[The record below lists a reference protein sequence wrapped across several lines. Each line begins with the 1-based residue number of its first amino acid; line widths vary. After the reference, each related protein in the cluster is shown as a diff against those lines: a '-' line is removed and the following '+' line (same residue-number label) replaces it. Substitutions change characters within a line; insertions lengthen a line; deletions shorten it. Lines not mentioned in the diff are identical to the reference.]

1 MKINNTK
8 DIQYKPSYVCVY
20 GCSGI
25 GKTSLAKTLPASRTL
40 IVDAES
46 GLASL
51 ASSDA
56 KLGIDNVS
64 LSKDDT
70 GQALKEED
78 RYKRFKEFMELVQ
91 QPEMKKKY
99 DYIFIDSLTEIGQ
112 NIQKHMGTL
121 YEGYKLWGEYTSAM
135 MSMVK
140 FFRDLDHYTIIFV
153 ALEGRIEDESGN
165 SSAYPD
171 IGGKKAKEYLLP
183 AFDECFRMI
192 PGDEGARWLVTKSTQ
207 KTQAKDRSGKLAE
220 LEAPHLGNILA
231 KIRGEKII

>member
-8 DIQYKPSYVCVY
+8 DIQYKPSYICIY

-25 GKTSLAKTLPASRTL
+25 GKTSLAKTLPPSRTL

-56 KLGIDNVS
+56 KLGIDNIS
-64 LSKDDT
+64 LSKDDN
-70 GQALKEED
+70 GQALKEEA
-78 RYKRFKEFMELVQ
+78 RYHRFKEFMELIQ
-91 QPEMKKKY
+91 SPEMKKKY

-112 NIQKHMGTL
+112 NIQKHMSTL
-121 YEGYKLWGEYTSAM
+121 HEGFKLWGEYTSAM

-153 ALEGRIEDESGN
+153 ALEGRIEDDSGN
-165 SSAYPD
+165 SMAYPD

-192 PGDEGARWLVTKSTQ
+192 VDAEKNRWLVTQSTA

-231 KIRGEKII
+231 KIRGEIK